1 MEDLHNLLNHL
12 WMPDTYIIN
21 ARETLGHETPQP
33 QQTTKVHF
41 SGLVTHITRL
51 TVTASCP
58 MNLLLFPMDRQ
69 HCSLIFQSFS
79 FRKNQV
85 HFSNWYTSHCTDTC
99 KVKYNWRDPNHLK
112 FEHSIEYQ
120 DKMMPELRI
129 LGYKLSVAETLSCG
143 LDVSQLVAT
152 FYMERPIGHFIFDLY
167 LPAICIVFMSW
178 INFWLSRYTL
188 VQK

>member
-1 MEDLHNLLNHL
+1 
-12 WMPDTYIIN
+12 MPDTYIIN
-21 ARETLGHETPQP
+21 ARETLGHEIPQP

-58 MNLLLFPMDRQ
+58 MNLHLFPMDRQ

-79 FRKNQV
+79 FKKSQV
-85 HFSNWYTSHCTDTC
+85 LLYIIPVFMTFFISTGQVRYSW
-99 KVKYNWRDPNHLK
+99 KDPSKLT

-120 DKMMPELRI
+120 DKMMPELHI
-129 LGYKLSVAETLSCG
+129 LGYQLSVLETLSCG
-143 LDVSQLVAT
+143 LEVSQLRAT
-152 FYMERPIGHFIFDLY
+152 FYMERPIGHFMFDLY

-178 INFWLSRYTL
+178 INFWLTR
-188 VQK
+188 